1 MEINAYASYDSEYN
15 SESNEGSDEGSDIN
29 EGGVYDEG
37 M

>member
-29 EGGVYDEG
+29 EGGVDDEG